1 MNANRIKLNGTN
13 SAPYFEMKWLEL
25 LHGVIQIL
33 RNDKDEWMRP
43 LVSFLSQ
50 CWNYPERISVRI
62 KIGNS
67 EYISSPFT
75 ISDQTMISSLNLE
88 NGESGVIEISGSE
101 NNKWEIV
108 SEEQEVLDSIAE
120 MLGFAIDAR
129 LELEST
135 HKKEAAV
142 RSSHE
147 RIKDLA
153 GRLIQAQEIERTR
166 IARELHDNVNQQ
178 IAALSLCV
186 SNIKKKLNL
195 SETKIVEDLS
205 LFQQKL
211 SEIAEEVRGVSHNLH
226 SGVLQHA
233 GLIMAARSICAEFSA
248 ANGIEVEFN
257 AIGDVDSVSKDIA
270 LCAYRVIQESI
281 HNIQIHAHARHVKVS
296 LSRSSTTL
304 SLLVSDDGYGF
315 DQNKTGD
322 HLGLGLLSMNER
334 VRQLHGQIFIDSR
347 LSQGTQISV
356 DIPV

>member
-1 MNANRIKLNGTN
+1 MR
-13 SAPYFEMKWLEL
+13 WLEL

-33 RNDKDEWMRP
+33 RNDKNEWMRP
-43 LVSFLSQ
+43 LISFLSQ

-67 EYISSPFT
+67 EYRSTLFNISAQT
-75 ISDQTMISSLNLE
+75 IIASFNLE
-88 NGESGVIEISGSE
+88 NGEPGFIEISEPES
-101 NNKWEIV
+101 NKWEIV

-120 MLGFAIDAR
+120 MIGFAIDAR
-129 LELEST
+129 VEVESS

-142 RSSHE
+142 RFNNE

-166 IARELHDNVNQQ
+166 IASELHDNVNQQ
-178 IAALSLCV
+178 IAALALSV
-186 SNIKKKLNL
+186 SNIKKKLNH
-195 SETKIVEDLS
+195 SNTNVIEEIS
-205 LFQQKL
+205 IFQRKL

-226 SGVLQHA
+226 SGLLQHA

-257 AIGDVDSVSKDIA
+257 ATGEVDSVSDEIA

-281 HNIQIHAHARHVKVS
+281 HNIQSHAHARRVKVS
-296 LSRSSTTL
+296 LSRSPTAL

-315 DQNKTGD
+315 DQNKTG
-322 HLGLGLLSMNER
+322 HHVGLGLLSMNER
-334 VRQLHGQIFIDSR
+334 VRQLRGQIFIDSR

-356 DIPV
+356 EIPV